1 MMKANLRKQGE
12 KQGETVVLYMN
23 GAQSRHL
30 HQLKNA
36 SYYEDPL
43 SRHCEGEARS
53 NPRKPL

>member
-30 HQLKNA
+30 HHEPFVLYH
-36 SYYEDPL
+36 SL
-43 SRHCEGEARS
+43 SLRYKTQVHGTAII
-53 NPRKPL
+53 